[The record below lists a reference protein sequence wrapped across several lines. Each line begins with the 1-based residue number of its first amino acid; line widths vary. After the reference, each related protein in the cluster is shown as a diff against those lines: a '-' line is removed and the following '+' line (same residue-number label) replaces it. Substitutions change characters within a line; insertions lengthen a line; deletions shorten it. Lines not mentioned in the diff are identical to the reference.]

1 MFWGLTADEW
11 VQVAISVGIFVG
23 TLLLGYPLLRLIL
36 GRVIGNLTSRTETE
50 FDNAIISALHPSLYL
65 LLLVLA
71 ARFGV
76 ERLGFLPVDWE
87 IWIEETFF
95 VLYLAVATLAMWRL
109 IAELSSWYQDE
120 ISVRTET
127 ELDNQLIPF
136 FRRLLQIL
144 LVMIALIIVLS
155 HFEADIS
162 ALVTTLGV
170 GSLAVALAAQETL
183 ADTIAGFV
191 IMIDRPYR
199 IGDRIEIQDLS
210 TWGDVVDVGLRST
223 RIRTRDNRM
232 VIVPNSV
239 IGKSLIV
246 NHSYPDTTYRIEIHI
261 GVSYGID
268 LEHARETIINSV
280 RTVDGVLEDHPVE
293 ALFLEFGD
301 SALIF
306 RVRWWLDSY
315 EDTRRMFDRVNTAM
329 YNALLKEG
337 IDIPFPQRDL
347 HHYLGQNGE
356 GFRIEQVR
364 KDPGD
369 TAG

>member
-1 MFWGLTADEW
+1 MFLGLTIDHW
-11 VQVAISVGIFVG
+11 VQAAISAGVFLAAI
-23 TLLLGYPLLRLIL
+23 LIGYPVLKWIL
-36 GRVIGNLTSRTETE
+36 KSVIGSLTSRTQTD
-50 FDNAIISALHPSLYL
+50 FDDVMVSALHPTLFL
-65 LLLVLA
+65 LLIVLA
-71 ARFGV
+71 AQFGIK
-76 ERLGFLPVDWE
+76 RLSFLPSSWD

-95 VLYLAVATLAMWRL
+95 VLYLSVATLAVWRV
-109 IAELSSWYQDE
+109 IGELARWYQAE
-120 ISVRTET
+120 ISDRTET

-136 FRRLLQIL
+136 FRRLLQIM

-155 HFEADIS
+155 HFKADVS

-170 GSLAVALAAQETL
+170 GSLAIALAAQETL

-199 IGDRIEIQDLS
+199 IGDRIEIQDLN

-232 VIVPNSV
+232 VIIPNSV

-246 NHSYPDTTYRIEIHI
+246 NYSYPDNTYRIQIHI
-261 GVSYGID
+261 GVAYGTD
-268 LEHARETIINSV
+268 LEHARKTIIDAV
-280 RTVDGVLEDHPVE
+280 RDVEGVLDDHPVE

-301 SALIF
+301 SAMIF

-329 YNALLKEG
+329 YIALQKEA
-337 IDIPFPQRDL
+337 IELPFPQQDV
-347 HHYLGQNGE
+347 HHYFEKNGDP
-356 GFRIEQVR
+356 FTIEQVR
-364 KDPGD
+364 SSSEE
-369 TAG
+369 